1 MRRPEPVDR
10 DHAPLL
16 PCAAGKEK
24 GGADL
29 TGIDTWIFDLDNT
42 LYPLG
47 TEFVVLIE
55 GRMTAYVQQAT
66 GLPEADARALQKKY
80 LYEHG
85 TTLAG
90 LMALHGVD
98 PHDFLREVHDVSL
111 DSLQPDPALRQALL
125 RLPGRRLVFTNGS
138 AWHADR
144 VLKHLRL
151 DDVFEAVFHL
161 EAADMIP
168 KPAPATYDALISACG
183 VRPQASAFFEDS
195 AHNLEPAA
203 RLGMTTVLVGPHA
216 AAHTADFVHYRTD
229 VLAPFLEA
237 AQVKEIA

>member
-1 MRRPEPVDR
+1 MPSGGEP
-10 DHAPLL
+10 AN
-16 PCAAGKEK
+16 
-24 GGADL
+24 L
-29 TGIDTWIFDLDNT
+29 TAIDTWIFDLDNT

-47 TEFVVLIE
+47 TAFVALIE

-66 GLPEADARALQKKY
+66 GLPQAEARVLQKKY

-98 PHDFLREVHDVSL
+98 PHDFLREVHDVSM
-111 DSLQPDPALRQALL
+111 DSLTPDPSLRQALL

-144 VLKHLRL
+144 VLKRLAL
-151 DDVFEAVFHL
+151 DDLFEAVFHL

-168 KPAPATYDALISACG
+168 KPAPATYDALIAAHG
-183 VRPQASAFFEDS
+183 VTPRRSAFFEDS

-216 AAHTADFVHYRTD
+216 AAFTDDFVHYRTD
-229 VLAPFLEA
+229 VLAPFLAA

>member
-1 MRRPEPVDR
+1 MDLRRAAEP
-10 DHAPLL
+10 
-16 PCAAGKEK
+16 
-24 GGADL
+24 ADL
-29 TGIDTWIFDLDNT
+29 REIDTWIFDLDNT
-42 LYPLG
+42 LYPSG
-47 TEFVVLIE
+47 TEFVALIE

-66 GLPEADARALQKKY
+66 GLPEAEARALQKKY
-80 LYEHG
+80 LHEHG

-98 PHDFLREVHDVSL
+98 PHDFLREVHDVSM
-111 DSLQPDPALRQALL
+111 DSLTPDPALARALR

-144 VLKHLRL
+144 VLKRL
-151 DDVFEAVFHL
+151 GLDGLFEAVFHL
-161 EAADMIP
+161 EAADMTP
-168 KPAPATYDALISACG
+168 KPAPATYEALIAAHG

-216 AAHTADFVHYRTD
+216 AGHPADFVHYRTD
-229 VLAPFLEA
+229 VLAPFLQA

>member
-1 MRRPEPVDR
+1 MRLDSTQ
-10 DHAPLL
+10 
-16 PCAAGKEK
+16 
-24 GGADL
+24 ADL

-66 GLPEADARALQKKY
+66 GLPEAEARALQKKY

-98 PHDFLREVHDVSL
+98 PHDFLRSVHDVSM
-111 DSLQPDPALRQALL
+111 DSLTPDASLREALL

-144 VLKHLRL
+144 VLKRLAL
-151 DDVFEAVFHL
+151 DDLFEAVFHL

-168 KPAPATYDALISACG
+168 KPAPAPYDALIVAHGVHPHSA
-183 VRPQASAFFEDS
+183 AFFEDS
-195 AHNLEPAA
+195 AHNLAPAA
-203 RLGMTTVLVGPHA
+203 RLGMTTVLVGAHA
-216 AAHTADFVHYRTD
+216 QAET
-229 VLAPFLEA
+229 APFDDGVIRQTA
-237 AQVKEIA
+237 

>member
-1 MRRPEPVDR
+1 MSHPRQSADLRPPNDG
-10 DHAPLL
+10 
-16 PCAAGKEK
+16 AAGEEK

-47 TEFVVLIE
+47 TPFVVLIE

-66 GLPEADARALQKKY
+66 GLPQADARALQKKY
-80 LYEHG
+80 LHEHG

-98 PHDFLREVHDVSL
+98 PHDFLREVHDVSM
-111 DSLQPDPALRQALL
+111 DSLTPDPALREALL

-144 VLKHLRL
+144 VLKRLAL
-151 DDVFEAVFHL
+151 DDLFEAVFHL

-168 KPAPATYDALISACG
+168 KPAPATYHALIVAHAVAPRSA
-183 VRPQASAFFEDS
+183 AFFEDS

-203 RLGMTTVLVGPHA
+203 RLGMTTILVGPHA
-216 AAHTADFVHYRTD
+216 AAQTADFVHYRTEGL
-229 VLAPFLEA
+229 VPFLET

>member
-1 MRRPEPVDR
+1 MGMRPASDP
-10 DHAPLL
+10 
-16 PCAAGKEK
+16 
-24 GGADL
+24 ADL
-29 TGIDTWIFDLDNT
+29 RVVDTWIFDLDNT
-42 LYPLG
+42 LYPMG

-55 GRMTAYVQQAT
+55 GRMTAYVQQTT
-66 GLPEADARALQKKY
+66 GLPEPQARALQKKY
-80 LYEHG
+80 LHEHG

-98 PHDFLREVHDVSL
+98 PHDFLRAVHDVSL
-111 DSLQPDPALRQALL
+111 DSLTPDPTLRHALL

-144 VLKHLRL
+144 VLKRLGL
-151 DDVFEAVFHL
+151 DDLFEAVFHL

-168 KPAPATYDALISACG
+168 KPAPATYDALVAAHG
-183 VRPQASAFFEDS
+183 VAPRSSAFFEDS

-216 AAHTADFVHYRTD
+216 AAHTADFVHHRTE

>member
-1 MRRPEPVDR
+1 MD
-10 DHAPLL
+10 LL
-16 PCAAGKEK
+16 RASDP
-24 GGADL
+24 ADL
-29 TGIDTWIFDLDNT
+29 RRIDTWIFDLDNT

-55 GRMTAYVQQAT
+55 GRMTDYVQKAT
-66 GLPEADARALQKKY
+66 GLPQAEARALQKKY
-80 LYEHG
+80 LHEHG

-90 LMALHGVD
+90 LMALHGVA

-111 DSLQPDPALRQALL
+111 DSLTPDAALRQALS

-144 VLKHLRL
+144 VLKRLGL
-151 DDVFEAVFHL
+151 DDLFEAVFHL

-168 KPAPATYDALISACG
+168 KPAPATYDALIAAHGVQAQSA
-183 VRPQASAFFEDS
+183 AFFEDS
-195 AHNLEPAA
+195 AHNLAPAA

-216 AAHTADFVHYRTD
+216 EAETAAFVHYRTAI
-229 VLAPFLEA
+229 LAPFLAA
-237 AQVKEIA
+237 AQVKETRL